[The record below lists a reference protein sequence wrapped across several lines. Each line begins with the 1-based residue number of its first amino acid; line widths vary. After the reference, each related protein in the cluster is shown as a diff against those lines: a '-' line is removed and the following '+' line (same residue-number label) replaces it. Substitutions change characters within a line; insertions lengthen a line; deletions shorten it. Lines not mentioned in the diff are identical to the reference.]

1 MINNNIKPLDPF
13 NVNFKESLWDLNNIF
28 INNIK
33 EINDYTHHFEIYCP
47 ISLGHTI
54 GNALRRTLLEIST
67 EVAPL
72 AIKIYHHESF
82 LSPITGVKES
92 VLNIIKNIKQL
103 ILSTSEDRMQMISI
117 QCNKPGK
124 VTSKNIINFDQ
135 INILNKDLYI
145 CELDKGA
152 SLRIDILV
160 GSVNHVF
167 NTNYQK
173 LLDLRKYQNEYDEY
187 IDTLNDFYF
196 IPVTFNPVLN
206 VNYNVKDGNYK
217 GNKIDIL
224 NINLETKQST
234 NIKELWDKCLNLL
247 NSSFSKIMIN
257 KKTENIFES
266 LDISQDGQNILND
279 NSIKEIN
286 DLFNN
291 LTIIHE
297 LPEKDQ
303 INLNNYLKKN
313 YDINSDD
320 INPKKK
326 SSSIL
331 LDSIE
336 ILPISAI
343 YIKKF
348 KANNINTIQ
357 DLVDNIEGV
366 FLTIKNKDKSEQDL
380 IINFL
385 NNHGIDIKDNN

>member
-187 IDTLNDFYF
+187 MDTLNSGTTLIIVGDGR
-196 IPVTFNPVLN
+196 N
-206 VNYNVKDGNYK
+206 NYNDPR
-217 GNKIDIL
+217 
-224 NINLETKQST
+224 
-234 NIKELWDKCLNLL
+234 
-247 NSSFSKIMIN
+247 
-257 KKTENIFES
+257 
-266 LDISQDGQNILND
+266 LDIFSRMSRRSTRTIWLNPEPEHLWHGD
-279 NSIKEIN
+279 SDMAKYKPLCNEVLKVGNLRELAN
-286 DLFNN
+286 AVDDLM
-291 LTIIHE
+291 T
-297 LPEKDQ
+297 
-303 INLNNYLKKN
+303 
-313 YDINSDD
+313 S
-320 INPKKK
+320 
-326 SSSIL
+326 
-331 LDSIE
+331 
-336 ILPISAI
+336 
-343 YIKKF
+343 
-348 KANNINTIQ
+348 
-357 DLVDNIEGV
+357 
-366 FLTIKNKDKSEQDL
+366 
-380 IINFL
+380 
-385 NNHGIDIKDNN
+385 